1 MKEVGDFMVHGG
13 DIYTEGKLKGQ
24 ELIDFSSNIN
34 PLGVPE
40 SFKKSLDE
48 ALKNVVNYPDIKYRM
63 VRESLSRY
71 EGINEDLFLLGNGAA
86 EIIDLSISTLKSIL
100 IPAPSFAEYHLSAEK
115 WGVHIEYFHMKE
127 KKNEDGTYS
136 MYIDYE
142 KLLQELDGVEGVI
155 LANPN
160 NPDGSVLDKES
171 VKKILQH
178 CQKTGKKVIIDEAF
192 IHFTLLE
199 DQSLV
204 KWVNEFSCL
213 LVIKALTKYYGMPGI
228 RFGYGITSSK
238 EMRDEIEKKQNPWN
252 INSFA
257 VEAVKSVLF
266 DDDYNKKSIEWLENT
281 REPFVKRLMGFSVFN
296 KVYRTLGNYVLCELN
311 GITSKEFYDACLER
325 GFLIRNADNYRGLS
339 EYNIR
344 LAIKD
349 KDRNEKLFDMLN
361 NL

>member
-1 MKEVGDFMVHGG
+1 MVHGG

-40 SFKKSLDE
+40 SFKNSLDE

-63 VRESLSRY
+63 VREALSRY
-71 EGINEDLFLLGNGAA
+71 ESINEELFLLGNGAA

-115 WGVHIEYFHMKE
+115 WGVETQYFQME
-127 KKNEDGTYS
+127 QKKNEDGTYS
-136 MYIDYE
+136 LYIDYE
-142 KLLQELDGVEGVI
+142 KLNKDLEGVDGVI

-160 NPDGSVLDKES
+160 NPDGSVLNKECIR
-171 VKKILQH
+171 KILEY
-178 CQKTGKKVIIDEAF
+178 CEKAGKKVIIDEAF
-192 IHFTLLE
+192 IHFTLLK

-238 EMRDEIEKKQNPWN
+238 ELRDEISKKQNPWN
-252 INSFA
+252 INTFA

-266 DDDYNKKSIEWLENT
+266 DEDYNSKSIEWLENT
-281 REPFVKRLMGFSVFN
+281 RAPFIKRLMEYSIFN
-296 KVYRTLGNYVLCELN
+296 KVYRTYGNYVLCELN
-311 GITSKEFYDACLER
+311 GITSKEFYDTCLKR

-339 EYNIR
+339 NYHIR

-349 KDRNEKLFDMLN
+349 EDRNNKLFEMLKSI
-361 NL
+361 